1 MKKVGNYLLVSKL
14 GEGQF
19 GTVFKA
25 TQQQTNEIFAVKT
38 IAKKKI
44 NQNPKLR
51 RLFDTEM
58 AVMSK
63 IKHPNILHLYEYL
76 ETTNNYYLVIDYCN
90 NGDIENHVKKNQ
102 CLGEQ
107 ESVYFLMQIMNGFKE
122 LHKHKIMHRDFK
134 LANIFLNDDSVIIG
148 DFGFAK
154 SGSDMATTKLGSP
167 ITMAPE
173 LLNGGSHVRYTN
185 KADLWSVGVC
195 FYQMIFGKP
204 PWNAMNIADL
214 QHKVKTRSGDNLY
227 IPNHPPTSK
236 ECKELLRALMTPN
249 PVRRIE
255 WYQFFNHKLFDM
267 HQQGAP

>member
-1 MKKVGNYLLVSKL
+1 
-14 GEGQF
+14 
-19 GTVFKA
+19 
-25 TQQQTNEIFAVKT
+25 
-38 IAKKKI
+38 
-44 NQNPKLR
+44 
-51 RLFDTEM
+51 
-58 AVMSK
+58 
-63 IKHPNILHLYEYL
+63 
-76 ETTNNYYLVIDYCN
+76 
-90 NGDIENHVKKNQ
+90 
-102 CLGEQ
+102 
-107 ESVYFLMQIMNGFKE
+107 MQIMNGFKE

-173 LLNGGSHVRYTN
+173 RLNGGSHVRYTN

-267 HQQGAP
+267 HQQGAPQPQDMRQ

>member
-1 MKKVGNYLLVSKL
+1 
-14 GEGQF
+14 
-19 GTVFKA
+19 
-25 TQQQTNEIFAVKT
+25 
-38 IAKKKI
+38 
-44 NQNPKLR
+44 
-51 RLFDTEM
+51 M

-90 NGDIENHVKKNQ
+90 NGDLENHVKKNQ

-134 LANIFLNDDSVIIG
+134 LANIFLNDDAIIIG

-173 LLNGGSHVRYTN
+173 LLNGGSDVRYTN

-214 QHKVKTRSGDNLY
+214 QHKVKTRSGDQLY
-227 IPNHPPTSK
+227 IPNHPPTS
-236 ECKELLRALMTPN
+236 EPCKELLKALLTVN
-249 PVRRIE
+249 PVKRIE
-255 WYQFFNHKLFDM
+255 WYQFFNHKLFEI
-267 HQQGAP
+267 HQ